1 MRKFKV
7 GDKVRWYTVD
17 GSPLWNTAIIQKTP
31 GGKGRWVEDRVSQ
44 IARSTFRAGGWWWPQ
59 PDDEYARYGEPG
71 YLELVEAASEPR
83 YRIVSL
89 ERPRRLEIFREGSWH
104 TETSFPES
112 CRTELEALCKKLNE
126 QE

>member
-17 GSPLWNTAIIQKTP
+17 GSPLWNTVIIQKTP

-44 IARSTFRAGGWWWPQ
+44 ISRSTFKAGGWWWPQ
-59 PDDEYARYGEPG
+59 PDIEHARYGEPG
-71 YLELVEAASEPR
+71 YLELVEAAPEPAFSIR
-83 YRIVSL
+83 KVEGLNFLRIFYKDRCS
-89 ERPRRLEIFREGSWH
+89 PQC
-104 TETSFPES
+104 TFPES
-112 CRTELEALCKKLNE
+112 CRAELESLCKKLNE